1 MCVGLEERAEVIL
14 LGDIHVDVV
23 VRQNE
28 RAVVGLEERTEERI
42 WRGEGMYTSV
52 SACGW
57 RFIDGG

>member
-1 MCVGLEERAEVIL
+1 MCVGLEERTEVIL

-42 WRGEGMYTSV
+42 WRGEGMYPSV

-57 RFIDGG
+57 RFTDGG